1 MRDKVIDELLNAEQK
16 RQSETFTLIPSENH
30 VSRQV
35 LDALGSVFT
44 DKYSEGYPGKRYYA
58 GQENTDKV
66 EQLAIDRAKQL
77 FGCAHANV
85 QPHSGAQANEAVYHA
100 WLQPGDTVLAMDLG
114 HGGHLTHGH
123 PVTVL
128 ARQYNFIRYGMKNI
142 DTGEMDYDQLYDLA
156 KKHKP
161 KIILAGFSAY
171 PRELDYQK
179 FSEIGHEVGAV
190 LMADMAHIAGL
201 IAGKVLA
208 NPFDHGFHIMTTTT
222 HKTMRGPRGG
232 MILSQGT
239 VDNPLKKPEKTVDNL
254 PTIIDRTV
262 FPGVQGGPQMHAVA
276 GKAVAFHEALQPEF
290 HNYAK
295 QVVANAKRLATELD
309 SRGFRMVT
317 GGTDNHLILVN
328 VKQSFDIDGN
338 EAEAALEK
346 VGLIMNKNA
355 VPDDPLP
362 PFRPSGLRLGTP
374 AITSRGMKEDD
385 MAQIADL
392 MHSAVE
398 HRNDDKKLELL
409 RAHVLELAS
418 ALPLP
423 SAHKE

>member
-1 MRDKVIDELLNAEQK
+1 MKRDELIDDLIAAEKQ
-16 RQSETFTLIPSENH
+16 RQGDTFTLIPSENH

-58 GQENTDKV
+58 GQENTDQV

-128 ARQYNFIRYGMKNI
+128 AKQYNFVRYGMKDI
-142 DTGEMDYDQLYDLA
+142 ETGEMDYDQLYALA

-179 FSEIGHEVGAV
+179 FSEIGDEVGAV

-201 IAGKVLA
+201 IAGKALA
-208 NPFDHGFHIMTTTT
+208 NPFDHGFHVMTTTT
-222 HKTMRGPRGG
+222 HKTLRGPRGG

-239 VDNPLKKPEKTVDNL
+239 VSNPLKKPEPTIDNL
-254 PTIIDRTV
+254 PTTIDRTV

-276 GKAVAFHEALQPEF
+276 GKAVAFYEALQEEF
-290 HNYAK
+290 RAYAK
-295 QVVANAKRLATELD
+295 QVVVNAKRLSGELN

-317 GGTDNHLILVN
+317 GGTDNHLILIN

-346 VGLIMNKNA
+346 IGLIMNKNA

-374 AITSRGMKEDD
+374 AITSRGMVADD
-385 MAQIADL
+385 MPQIADL
-392 MHSAVE
+392 ITSAID
-398 HRNDDKKLELL
+398 HRRDDKKLSLL
-409 RAHVLELAS
+409 RSHVHELS
-418 ALPLP
+418 NRYPLP
-423 SAHKE
+423 SSQ